1 MKSKSLTF
9 VVMLV
14 LILSL
19 ALPTSIAKATPPNCT
34 CVEYVKAYFGI
45 TEAVGNA
52 KDMGTWLINHGFV
65 QVSSPQVG
73 DVAVMQ
79 PGFTGVT
86 DPAGHVGIIA
96 SASLSGSQWKI
107 TLRGANQTVGSTQFS
122 EFGCNNVRNTPWG
135 AYSNTN
141 TKIKYYRAYKYAIKS
156 AMNGL
161 YFDVEG
167 GSTSDGAY
175 VIGWPYHGGNNQLFN
190 FIRYGSG
197 VYRIIARNSAKCI
210 QPQNTSQGARLV
222 QKKCTGSNIELWVLY
237 QGYVL
242 KNLQTG
248 YVVDLAGGSSS
259 PGTWIVQWSSHGG
272 NNQKWSLEV
281 K

>member
-1 MKSKSLTF
+1 MQSKSLTF

-52 KDMGTWLINHGFV
+52 KDMGTWLINHGFS
-65 QVSSPQVG
+65 QVSSPQAGV
-73 DVAVMQ
+73 VAVMQ
-79 PGFTGVT
+79 PGFPGADATY
-86 DPAGHVGIIA
+86 GHVGIID
-96 SASLSGSQWKI
+96 SVSDQGSNWKI
-107 TLRGANQTVGSTQFS
+107 TLRGANQSSGSAFS
-122 EFGCNNVRNTPWG
+122 EFGCSNVRNTSWS
-135 AYSNTN
+135 AYSKTN
-141 TKIKYYRAYKYAIKS
+141 TKIKYYKPFKFAIKS
-156 AMNGL
+156 AMTSL

-167 GSTSDGAY
+167 GSTNDGAY
-175 VIGWPYHGGNNQLFN
+175 VVGWSYHGGNNQLFN
-190 FIRYGSG
+190 FISYGSG

-222 QKKCTGSNIELWVLY
+222 QKKCTGSNIEKWILY
-237 QGYVL
+237 SGYVL
-242 KNLQTG
+242 KNSQTG
-248 YVVDLAGGSSS
+248 YVVDLAGGSSNL
-259 PGTWIVQWSSHGG
+259 GTWIVQWSSHGG
-272 NNQKWSLEV
+272 NNQKWSLES